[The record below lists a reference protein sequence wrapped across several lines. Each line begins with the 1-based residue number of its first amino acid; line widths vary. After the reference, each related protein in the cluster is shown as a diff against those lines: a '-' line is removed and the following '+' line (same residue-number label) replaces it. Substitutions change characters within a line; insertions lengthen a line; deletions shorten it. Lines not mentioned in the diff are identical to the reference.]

1 MQQRDQ
7 TFFVKNVNSL
17 SYLRKIGNFENLV
30 EEKNASW
37 ALIGRLK
44 RFIWGL
50 MRKVTPTGDDNNVQ
64 CYIMQMLND
73 IKAALKSDFEI
84 NLEEN
89 LKRAQQ
95 NPSCLQPK
103 QIPQYGCADLK
114 KVFHGFDSL
123 TVDLAIVLCSY
134 MPTHFKAEVQDLF
147 TSFWK
152 WRQTPLLLDNTKT
165 PLSLPSPE
173 FLTIISHRN
182 LMLLSE
188 GQCQMETWNRL
199 EAFLGRLL
207 KEKLIFPLI
216 LEEQLL
222 SILRP
227 SGKTEVDLDI
237 SNATLKRFASCLQ
250 GVVDSWRKCSLLDEE
265 EDFSQILEWL
275 IWFVQQPEDLSSDN
289 EFDNLD
295 DFPILR

>member
-1 MQQRDQ
+1 MQQ
-7 TFFVKNVNSL
+7 
-17 SYLRKIGNFENLV
+17 I
-30 EEKNASW
+30 
-37 ALIGRLK
+37 
-44 RFIWGL
+44 
-50 MRKVTPTGDDNNVQ
+50 
-64 CYIMQMLND
+64 
-73 IKAALKSDFEI
+73 
-84 NLEEN
+84 
-89 LKRAQQ
+89 
-95 NPSCLQPK
+95 
-103 QIPQYGCADLK
+103 
-114 KVFHGFDSL
+114 
-123 TVDLAIVLCSY
+123 
-134 MPTHFKAEVQDLF
+134 F

-165 PLSLPSPE
+165 PLQLPSPE
-173 FLTIISHRN
+173 LLTIISHRN

-227 SGKTEVDLDI
+227 SGKTEVDLDM

-250 GVVDSWRKCSLLDEE
+250 GVVDSWRKCSLQIDEE

-295 DFPILR
+295 DFPVLC